1 MAFTFQI
8 NTDVEFIH
16 DENLLKK
23 AEENKP
29 VIQTRKVF
37 PVCIAELVKDETQ
50 LNGITAKQ
58 SKKDLS
64 QLPSYG
70 WKRDDRLILDFGD
83 HMVGKFEIDID
94 QTGSPMDAPLY
105 LRIKFAEVPS
115 ELEAESRDYNGWLSR
130 SWIQEEFVH
139 FDQLPAKLFLPSS
152 SISISSLLNCFCQG
166 DTVSA
171 MWS

>member
-37 PVCIAELVKDETQ
+37 PVCIAELIKDETQ

-58 SKKDLS
+58 SKKNLS

-94 QTGSPMDAPLY
+94 
-105 LRIKFAEVPS
+105 
-115 ELEAESRDYNGWLSR
+115 
-130 SWIQEEFVH
+130 
-139 FDQLPAKLFLPSS
+139 
-152 SISISSLLNCFCQG
+152 
-166 DTVSA
+166 
-171 MWS
+171 